1 MRLVRPA
8 QGMSVFK
15 SSERV
20 TSVAVG
26 DEAKVVPET
35 ENKEF
40 DDYGPIHTIQIQQ
53 TSRFSLVSVVILFV
67 FKSARTFGS

>member
-1 MRLVRPA
+1 MGLVRPA

-35 ENKEF
+35 ENKEL
-40 DDYGPIHTIQIQQ
+40 D
-53 TSRFSLVSVVILFV
+53 
-67 FKSARTFGS
+67 